1 MMEDNDD
8 LLGGIVAVDETS
20 LGGKQRKKGQT
31 SKRELDDA
39 EPKGRSGTRKSMVT
53 VAAERGG
60 RVKAEKGKTHSE
72 RTIAAFVLKKLDR
85 LGTVLVT
92 DELPAFAGLG
102 ANSRR
107 IFASITRLANTSG
120 TMRTLRQQRLSTPLK
135 ASTPRSSAPSSAC
148 GIGFRSSP
156 PRRYLHEVCF
166 RWKWRGQNTDA
177 RLASLFA
184 ERAGRLRWKELVA

>member
-39 EPKGRSGTRKSMVT
+39 QPKGRSGTRKSMVT

-92 DELPAFAGLG
+92 DELPAYRWIGRKFAAHLCVNHAVGEYVRHDPQAAATVHVNTAESFNATLKRAVIG
-102 ANSRR
+102 VWHW
-107 IFASITRLANTSG
+107 FSIKPTE
-120 TMRTLRQQRLSTPLK
+120 
-135 ASTPRSSAPSSAC
+135 
-148 GIGFRSSP
+148 
-156 PRRYLHEVCF
+156 RYLHEVCF

-184 ERAGRLRWKELVA
+184 ERAGRLRWKELVV

>member
-1 MMEDNDD
+1 MIEDKDD
-8 LLGGIVAVDETS
+8 LLGSIVAVDETS

-39 EPKGRSGTRKSMVT
+39 QPKGRSGTRKRMVT

-72 RTIAAFVLKKLDR
+72 GTIAAFVLKKLDR

-120 TMRTLRQQRLSTPLK
+120 TMRTLRQQRTSTPLK
-135 ASTPRSSAPSSAC
+135 ASTPRASAPSSAW

-166 RWKWRGQNTDA
+166 RRNWRGQNTDA

>member
-39 EPKGRSGTRKSMVT
+39 QPKGRSGTRKSMVT

-60 RVKAEKGKTHSE
+60 RAKAEKGKTHSE

-85 LGTVLVT
+85 LGTVLV
-92 DELPAFAGLG
+92 
-102 ANSRR
+102 R
-107 IFASITRLANTSG
+107 
-120 TMRTLRQQRLSTPLK
+120 
-135 ASTPRSSAPSSAC
+135 
-148 GIGFRSSP
+148 
-156 PRRYLHEVCF
+156 
-166 RWKWRGQNTDA
+166 
-177 RLASLFA
+177 ASLPF
-184 ERAGRLRWKELVA
+184 EPMGRVASLPLEPAA